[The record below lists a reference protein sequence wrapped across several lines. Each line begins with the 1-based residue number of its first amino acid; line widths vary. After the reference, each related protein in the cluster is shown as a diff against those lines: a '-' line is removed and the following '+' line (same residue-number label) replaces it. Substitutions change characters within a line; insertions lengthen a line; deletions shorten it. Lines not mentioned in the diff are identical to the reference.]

1 MSVYTD
7 LLALL
12 DKAIA
17 DMAAGGTGPG
27 GHDLV
32 YGGSAAKWTE
42 AAHTLKARIYLHQV
56 EKLGN
61 AQYTSALAEARKG
74 ISSTANDW
82 KTAHSGA
89 TSERNMWAQFQNTSF
104 GLDLVA
110 GSTLVDIMKAQ
121 NDPRLGEYFAKNAQ
135 GAYGGFDVTTGNTP
149 AAAISQIVG
158 SGRTNDPTFRQPI
171 ITFDETQLIIA
182 EAAFQTNDKAAA
194 TTALNAVRARYGKPA
209 IANPTLNDIMTEKY
223 IALYQNPEVWNDY
236 KRTCLPALKPA
247 RGKSRIPWRLFY
259 GSTEEQTNPNTPATN
274 AQNLFSVRN
283 ANDPAGCQ

>member
-1 MSVYTD
+1 MQVYAD
-7 LLALL
+7 LLTLL

-27 GHDLV
+27 EHDLV

-74 ISSTANDW
+74 ISSPTNDW
-82 KTAHSGA
+82 KTAHSSA
-89 TSERNMWAQFQNTSF
+89 TSERNLWAQFQTTSF

-110 GSTLVDIMKAQ
+110 GSALVDIMKAQ
-121 NDPRLGEYFAKNAQ
+121 SDPRLAEYFGKNSA
-135 GAYGGFDVTTGNTP
+135 GGFVGYDVTTGNTP
-149 AAAISQIVG
+149 GATISQIVG
-158 SGRTNDPTFRQPI
+158 SGRTNNTSFRQPI
-171 ITFDETQLIIA
+171 MTYDENQLIIA
-182 EAAFQTNDKAAA
+182 EAAFQTNDKATAA
-194 TTALNAVRARYGKPA
+194 TAFNAVRTRNSKPT
-209 IANPTLNDIMTEKY
+209 IASPTLNDIMTEKY

-247 RGKSRIPWRLFY
+247 RGKSRIPGRLFY
-259 GSTEEQTNPNTPATN
+259 GSTEEQTNSNTPSSN
-274 AQNLFSVRN
+274 DQNLFTVRN
-283 ANDPAGCQ
+283 ANDPSSCQ